1 MAAEVSPKPYPMLKP
16 NGTPSTMPEA
26 EPQYQ
31 VLRQVHTPL
40 PQSSTAKESSGSKT
54 YSRSPR
60 VTFPWA
66 RMQLIFWLK

>member
-1 MAAEVSPKPYPMLKP
+1 
-16 NGTPSTMPEA
+16 MPEA

-31 VLRQVHTPL
+31 VPRQVHTPL
-40 PQSSTAKESSGSKT
+40 PQSSTANESSGSKT